1 MGVTDQGI
9 AERADTW
16 DWDGGR
22 EVQKVSA
29 PEWQAVGTRVWTASR
44 SRSAIGSTV
53 LSAPRA
59 PLSLRSLFLISSS
72 YPSPFIPPVSDFA
85 GKIYSRNLF

>member
-16 DWDGGR
+16 DWDGGQ
-22 EVQKVSA
+22 EVQKVPA
-29 PEWQAVGTRVWTASR
+29 PEWQAVGTWVWTASR
-44 SRSAIGSTV
+44 SRSVIGSTV

-59 PLSLRSLFLISSS
+59 PLSLGSLFLT
-72 YPSPFIPPVSDFA
+72 FQL
-85 GKIYSRNLF
+85 LFPHLLSLQFQTSLE